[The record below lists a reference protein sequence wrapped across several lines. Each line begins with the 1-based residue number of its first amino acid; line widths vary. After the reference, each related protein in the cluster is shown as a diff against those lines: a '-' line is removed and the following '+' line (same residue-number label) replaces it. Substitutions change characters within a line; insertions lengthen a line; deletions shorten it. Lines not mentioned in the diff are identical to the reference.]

1 MTTAPVPNAPPLP
14 SPEPR
19 PGFAEFYR
27 EHFRAEHQ
35 HPGNVAL
42 HVLGVIASTAWL
54 VWAIYS
60 GMPWLALAYPVVHA
74 APGLLGHRLFERNAS
89 VGDVRVFRK
98 DFPLHWFILANHLM
112 VLDLAVRGLRFIQ
125 RTL

>member
-1 MTTAPVPNAPPLP
+1 MTEVPLP
-14 SPEPR
+14 DPPPRPSRASR

-35 HPGNVAL
+35 HPGNIAL
-42 HVLGVIASTAWL
+42 HVLGVIASAAWL
-54 VWAIYS
+54 VWTINS
-60 GMPWLALAYPVVHA
+60 ETPWLALAYPAVHA
-74 APGLLGHRLFERNAS
+74 APGLLGHRMFEPNAS

-98 DFPLHWFILANHLM
+98 DFPGYWFILANHLM
-112 VLDLAVRGLRFIQ
+112 VLDLVVRGLRFIQ